1 MTQIAAVES
10 AEETPKEM
18 PKDASASVIAQHAA
32 TLQALPFS
40 DTRDFDEAARGF
52 LGTIENAKIASP
64 QGRVVWS
71 LEPYAFLQ
79 GEKAPATVDRSLW
92 RQSRL
97 NMNHGLFE
105 VLPGVYQVRGLDIA
119 NMTLIEGDRGVV
131 VVDTLTSIEGARAAM
146 ELYFQHRGKR
156 PVTAVIFT
164 HTHTD
169 HWGGA
174 RGVIDDAMLA
184 SGVPIIAPDLFMEHA
199 VSENIIAG
207 PAM

>member
-1 MTQIAAVES
+1 MT
-10 AEETPKEM
+10 ETGNDKTPRE
-18 PKDASASVIAQHAA
+18 ASASVTAQHAA

-40 DTRDFDEAARGF
+40 DTRDFADASRGF
-52 LGTIENAKIASP
+52 LGTLETARIASA

-71 LEPYAFLQ
+71 LEPYGFLS
-79 GEKAPATVDRSLW
+79 EAEAPATVDPSLW

-97 NMNHGLFE
+97 NMKHGLFE
-105 VLPGVYQVRGLDIA
+105 VVPGVYQVRGLDIA
-119 NMTLIEGDRGVV
+119 NMTLIEGERGVI

-146 ELYFQHRGKR
+146 ALYFQHRGKK

-174 RGVIDDAMLA
+174 RGVFDDAALA
-184 SGVPIIAPDLFMEHA
+184 DGSVPIIAPNLF
-199 VSENIIAG
+199 
-207 PAM
+207 